1 MAKAQC
7 GDGPADIRAVTSPP
21 SLAGLVHVGRQAL
34 FDRTNAVVGYELLFR
49 GDAQAVEA
57 AERGAYAT
65 SRVLVTA
72 FSDVGI
78 HALVGN
84 ALCFVNLTR
93 EFIVGE
99 LPLPFGPEQVVLE
112 VLETIEVDDE
122 VVAGVTRLVGEGY
135 AIALD
140 DFIIGG
146 AGHEKLLGLATYVKL
161 DVLDTDP
168 AELAATVA
176 FCRRYPEITLVA
188 ERLETPEHLDRASAL
203 GFDLFQGYVLSR
215 PQVVPA
221 LALSPS
227 RLRRIE
233 LLGLLVGPDIPLP
246 QVVRLVTGDP
256 ALAIR
261 LLAVANADPLG
272 LPVEVSSVHE
282 AVELLGVGRLRDWA
296 TLMLLSDLDE
306 GNPEPLAAAVTR
318 ARMCQNLAQRM
329 DLPPQAAFTVGM
341 ISAVAELIGQ
351 SPADLAPRLS
361 LTKDVGD
368 ALIVGDGP
376 LGELLSLVH
385 AYEASDLPML
395 VAAPVPSPDTTK
407 AYLDAVAWSGRL
419 LDRRGEV

>member
-1 MAKAQC
+1 M
-7 GDGPADIRAVTSPP
+7 
-21 SLAGLVHVGRQAL
+21 
-34 FDRTNAVVGYELLFR
+34 
-49 GDAQAVEA
+49 
-57 AERGAYAT
+57 
-65 SRVLVTA
+65 
-72 FSDVGI
+72 
-78 HALVGN
+78 
-84 ALCFVNLTR
+84 
-93 EFIVGE
+93 
-99 LPLPFGPEQVVLE
+99 
-112 VLETIEVDDE
+112 LETIEVDDE
-122 VVAGVTRLVGEGY
+122 VVAGVTRLVEDGY

-140 DFIIGG
+140 DFVIGG

-161 DVLDTDP
+161 DVLDSRP
-168 AELAATVA
+168 GRAGRHRGPLPPVPRKSSSSPSGSRRRSSLIAA
-176 FCRRYPEITLVA
+176 R
-188 ERLETPEHLDRASAL
+188 AL

-233 LLGLLVGPDIPLP
+233 LLGLLVGPDIPLT

-306 GNPEPLAAAVTR
+306 GNPEPLAAAATR

-329 DLPPQAAFTVGM
+329 DLPPQAAFTVGL

-351 SPADLAPRLS
+351 SPADLAPRPQPRPRTS
-361 LTKDVGD
+361 ATRSSS
-368 ALIVGDGP
+368 ATAR
-376 LGELLSLVH
+376 SANCCAWSH
-385 AYEASDLPML
+385 AYEASDLPR
-395 VAAPVPSPDTTK
+395 ARRRRRCRAPTRRRRTSTRSPGP
-407 AYLDAVAWSGRL
+407 AGS
-419 LDRRGEV
+419 

>member
-1 MAKAQC
+1 
-7 GDGPADIRAVTSPP
+7 
-21 SLAGLVHVGRQAL
+21 VHVGRQAL
-34 FDRTNAVVGYELLFR
+34 FDRTNTVVGYELLFR
-49 GDAQAVEA
+49 GDAHAVEA

-72 FSDVGI
+72 FTDVGI
-78 HALVGN
+78 HSLVGG

-122 VVAGVTRLVGEGY
+122 VVAGVTRLVEEGY

-140 DFIIGG
+140 DFVIGG
-146 AGHEKLLGLATYVKL
+146 AGGTGHERLLDLATYVKL
-161 DVLDTDP
+161 DVLGTDP

-176 FCRRYPEITLVA
+176 ACRRYPEIRLVA
-188 ERLETPEHLDRASAL
+188 ERLETPEQLDRASAL

-233 LLGLLVGPDIPLP
+233 LLGLLVGPDIPLA

-282 AVELLGVGRLRDWA
+282 AVALLGVGRLRDWA

-318 ARMCQNLAQRM
+318 ARMCQNLAGRM
-329 DLPPQAAFTVGM
+329 DLPPEAAFTVGL
-341 ISAVAELIGQ
+341 ISAAAELIGQ

-361 LTKDVGD
+361 LTHDVSD
-368 ALIVGDGP
+368 ALVLGEGP
-376 LGELLSLVH
+376 LGELLNLVH

-395 VAAPVPSPDTTK
+395 VAAPVPSPDTTR
-407 AYLDAVAWSGRL
+407 AYLDAVAWSSRF
-419 LDRRGEV
+419 LDRRGEM

>member
-1 MAKAQC
+1 
-7 GDGPADIRAVTSPP
+7 
-21 SLAGLVHVGRQAL
+21 LVHVGRQAL
-34 FDRTNAVVGYELLFR
+34 YDRTNAVVGYELLFR
-49 GDAQAVEA
+49 GDAHAVEA

-72 FSDVGI
+72 FTDVGI
-78 HALVGN
+78 NALVGD

-93 EFIVGE
+93 EFIVGD

-112 VLETIEVDDE
+112 VLETIEVDDD
-122 VVAGVTRLVGEGY
+122 VVAGVTRLVADGY

-140 DFIIGG
+140 DFVKGG
-146 AGHEKLLGLATYVKL
+146 AGHERLLGLATYVKL
-161 DVLDTDP
+161 DILGTDP
-168 AELAATVA
+168 AELAATAA
-176 FCRRYPEITLVA
+176 FCRKYDGITLVA
-188 ERLETPEHLDRASAL
+188 ERIETSEQLQRARSL
-203 GFDLFQGYVLSR
+203 GFELFQGYVLSR

-233 LLGLLVGPDIPLP
+233 LLGLLVGPDIPLN

-256 ALAIR
+256 ALSIR

-272 LPVEVSSVHE
+272 LPVVVSSVHE

-306 GNPEPLAAAVTR
+306 GNPEPLSAAVTR

-329 DLPPQAAFTVGM
+329 DLPPQAAFTVGL

-361 LTKDVGD
+361 LTQDVND
-368 ALIVGDGP
+368 ALVLGDGP

-385 AYEASDLPML
+385 AYEASDLPTL
-395 VAAPVPSPDTTK
+395 VAAPVPSTDATK
-407 AYLDAVAWSGRL
+407 AYLDAVAWSSRFLG
-419 LDRRGEV
+419 RRGEV

>member
-1 MAKAQC
+1 MTF
-7 GDGPADIRAVTSPP
+7 PR

-49 GDAQAVEA
+49 GDAHAVDA

-72 FSDVGI
+72 FTDVGI
-78 HALVGN
+78 NALVGD

-122 VVAGVTRLVGEGY
+122 VVAGVSRLVEEGY
-135 AIALD
+135 TIALD
-140 DFIIGG
+140 DFVIGD
-146 AGHEKLLGLATYVKL
+146 HERLLSLATYVKL
-161 DVLDTDP
+161 DVLGTDP
-168 AELAATVA
+168 AELATAVTV
-176 FCRRYPEITLVA
+176 CRQYPSLILVA
-188 ERLETPEHLDRASAL
+188 ERIETTDHLERARSL
-203 GFDLFQGYVLSR
+203 GFELFQGYVLSR

-233 LLGLLVGPDIPLP
+233 LLGLLVGPEIPLT

-256 ALAIR
+256 ALSIR

-306 GNPEPLAAAVTR
+306 GNPEPLTTAVTR
-318 ARMCQNLAQRM
+318 ARMCQNLAERM
-329 DLPPQAAFTVGM
+329 DLPPEAAFTVGL
-341 ISAVAELIGQ
+341 ISAVAEVLGQ

-361 LTKDVGD
+361 LTHDVSD
-368 ALIVGDGP
+368 ALITGDGP

-395 VAAPVPSPDTTK
+395 VAAPVPSPDTTR
-407 AYLDAVAWSGRL
+407 AYLDAVAWSSRFL
-419 LDRRGEV
+419 RGTEGG